1 MENNNTNEDKKV
13 SSIQEKE
20 NQNEKPEED
29 SKTQIIEDN
38 KLNEKESVKKEE
50 ILVQE
55 NLRKLSSS
63 NANEIP
69 KKKNKKKSVK
79 QVIKKKSTSNINPF
93 LQVDIENK
101 NTKRIIKREINKY
114 SVRSSYLLHYKNTIS
129 DLKEPNQ
136 NKSVFS
142 KISEIMYQKTMEE
155 NFPKKKEK
163 DIQKDKEEKYDKF
176 TEESYLISHA
186 NKQNKENQKII
197 DEFLERKKKEEII
210 DKMGIDSDKEKE
222 NDLEPLQDNK
232 RNYIITDRNT
242 NFKLKRDFNEF
253 LENQKNKEEK
263 HKAHLKNN
271 EKMHYDKV
279 NSNVFDK
286 PILNEESIKIAN
298 KGKRNGN
305 IAIHQ
310 RLYDEYNELKEK
322 KEKSEKEKMNI
333 NKREDKKASNVNIK
347 KNVERLYKEYEAKKK
362 RINEN
367 EMKKDKELK
376 NKASNCSLSKTSNQI
391 IFKRFKRIL
400 TNSINI
406 VMNKNLEETFEI
418 NFHDFIKLLFLINF
432 TTKNYYE
439 LIIQTENNNEK
450 EIINQSIKLYPN
462 SKQNR
467 VIFKKNRFELDRK
480 YKLLVDAWK
489 IVTKRK
495 EFKSDI
501 TGESQRLLIFIIS
514 VFGIYDGNN
523 NNDLINKEFS
533 FLIND
538 ENDNSKYLN
547 LSKQIYKY
555 FNIFKNNAINGL
567 LFRENENKRKQE
579 LQKETEKFFT
589 FCPKLAKSS
598 KNYIS
603 ASNSPNHKK
612 LSVEKNYKDYKKN
625 KELKLKEQ
633 EKLQEQVEKEKCPF
647 FPSCTKNKLEHDI
660 SKISNRLFN
669 TGLKHLKLSNS
680 TQNNFSIKEQMYR
693 ALTENNQKT
702 NNNFEKMFNKNP
714 LESDLDVKKKML
726 VLEKSRNQKA
736 LQKLILKKGY
746 KPKETLDDKNMY
758 NENEKNNII
767 KRFALENESSNI
779 FKNTF
784 DKYEN
789 IEKNDSIRRNRAK
802 YEFIIYVDRKP
813 QKLIIYQDDDINCKV
828 KEFSNLNKLN
838 FEDKRKILKVINQKI
853 NNSSILYIN

>member
-1 MENNNTNEDKKV
+1 MENNNTNEDKKDN
-13 SSIQEKE
+13 SIQEKE
-20 NQNEKPEED
+20 HQYEKPEED

-38 KLNEKESVKKEE
+38 KLNEKESIKKEE
-50 ILVQE
+50 ILVKE

-63 NANEIP
+63 NANEMP

-93 LQVDIENK
+93 LQVDIDNK

-186 NKQNKENQKII
+186 NKQNKDNQKII
-197 DEFLERKKKEEII
+197 DEFLERKKKEELI

-222 NDLEPLQDNK
+222 NDLEPLQDYK
-232 RNYIITDRNT
+232 RNYIITDRNK
-242 NFKLKRDFNEF
+242 NFKLK
-253 LENQKNKEEK
+253 KNKEEK

-298 KGKRNGN
+298 KGKRNSN
-305 IAIHQ
+305 ITIHQ

-322 KEKSEKEKMNI
+322 KEKKEKSEKEKMNI
-333 NKREDKKASNVNIK
+333 NKREEKKASNVNIK

-367 EMKKDKELK
+367 EMKKNKELK
-376 NKASNCSLSKTSNQI
+376 NKVSNCSLSKTSNQI

-439 LIIQTENNNEK
+439 LIIQKENNNEK

-467 VIFKKNRFELDRK
+467 VIFKKNRFELDRE

-489 IVTKRK
+489 ILTKRK

-501 TGESQRLLIFIIS
+501 TGESQRLLIFIIT

-589 FCPKLAKSS
+589 FCPKLEKSS

-603 ASNSPNHKK
+603 ASNTPNHKK

-625 KELKLKEQ
+625 KELKSKEQ
-633 EKLQEQVEKEKCPF
+633 EKLPEQVEKEKCPF
-647 FPSCTKNKLEHDI
+647 FHSCAKNKLEHDI

-714 LESDLDVKKKML
+714 LESDLDVKKKIL

-758 NENEKNNII
+758 IGNEKNNII

-802 YEFIIYVDRKP
+802 YKFIIYVDRKP
-813 QKLIIYQDDDINCKV
+813 QKLIIHQDDDINCKV

>member
-1 MENNNTNEDKKV
+1 MENNNTNEDKKDN
-13 SSIQEKE
+13 SIQEKE
-20 NQNEKPEED
+20 HQNEKLEED

-69 KKKNKKKSVK
+69 KKKKKKKSVK
-79 QVIKKKSTSNINPF
+79 QVIKKKSTRNINPF

-197 DEFLERKKKEEII
+197 DEFLERKKKEELI

-271 EKMHYDKV
+271 EKMNYDKV

-333 NKREDKKASNVNIK
+333 NKREEKKASNVNIK

-362 RINEN
+362 RINKN
-367 EMKKDKELK
+367 EMKKNKELK

-467 VIFKKNRFELDRK
+467 VIFKKNRFELDRE

-489 IVTKRK
+489 IITKRK

-523 NNDLINKEFS
+523 NNDLINREFS

-567 LFRENENKRKQE
+567 LFRENENKRKKE
-579 LQKETEKFFT
+579 LKKENEKFFT
-589 FCPKLAKSS
+589 FCPKLEKSS

-647 FPSCTKNKLEHDI
+647 FPSCAKNKLEHDI
-660 SKISNRLFN
+660 SKISNRLF
-669 TGLKHLKLSNS
+669 TK
-680 TQNNFSIKEQMYR
+680 T
-693 ALTENNQKT
+693 AL
-702 NNNFEKMFNKNP
+702 
-714 LESDLDVKKKML
+714 
-726 VLEKSRNQKA
+726 RKA
-736 LQKLILKKGY
+736 K
-746 KPKETLDDKNMY
+746 
-758 NENEKNNII
+758 
-767 KRFALENESSNI
+767 
-779 FKNTF
+779 
-784 DKYEN
+784 
-789 IEKNDSIRRNRAK
+789 
-802 YEFIIYVDRKP
+802 
-813 QKLIIYQDDDINCKV
+813 
-828 KEFSNLNKLN
+828 
-838 FEDKRKILKVINQKI
+838 KILEEI
-853 NNSSILYIN
+853 S